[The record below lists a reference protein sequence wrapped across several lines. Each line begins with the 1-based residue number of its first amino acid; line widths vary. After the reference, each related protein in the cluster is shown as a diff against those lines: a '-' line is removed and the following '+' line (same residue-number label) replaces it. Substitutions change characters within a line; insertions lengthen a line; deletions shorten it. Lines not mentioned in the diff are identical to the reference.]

1 MRCLKWTA
9 ATEGQNYGIS
19 VKDIYIQ
26 LECLRVRPWRK
37 KRLRELYPLRV
48 FLPSS
53 TSQLVAVLFS
63 RICFFPAF
71 RLRLLFLRFCPPAAP
86 FFPPRARYILDV
98 SFFSALLCCP
108 AYNAR
113 FTAGVL
119 DYFVLLFL
127 LQFIKLPV
135 IVSFRHSTRKV
146 HTLRPVAQTRPG
158 ILFPRYPCFLKE
170 N

>member
-1 MRCLKWTA
+1 MDRCDGRTKLWYKRKGHIYTVRVPACASLAQKKASRALPASCFSSLEYFA
-9 ATEGQNYGIS
+9 ARRCTLLSY
-19 VKDIYIQ
+19 
-26 LECLRVRPWRK
+26 L
-37 KRLRELYPLRV
+37 
-48 FLPSS
+48 
-53 TSQLVAVLFS
+53 LFS
-63 RICFFPAF
+63 GFSSS
-71 RLRLLFLRFCPPAAP
+71 AAIFTVLSSCCS

-98 SFFSALLCCP
+98 SFFSALPCCP